1 MNISTLRSDDLW
13 LPGDV
18 NYTFRNF
25 GSPTHQNLAGV
36 EFHTSSMERTYVIQS
51 EFGDYDGSIYSGSAQ
66 PAMYAKWYSLSRGA
80 TSAAQIINL
89 IWTDMAANAV
99 VGTRGWLTPENAMPN
114 FDVSGNSTHHGPE
127 PLHSAQ
133 SPVTRYEKRIRYHI
147 VYAIPAM
154 IVGVFIITV
163 TIATA
168 IFSVRGRVK
177 IAKMRRYLNATS
189 PGRLITSFLYQ
200 DSPSSPL
207 LMASASVWISAMG
220 SRDVILGTK
229 QPLKVF
235 VLTDEH
241 SDNETEEGIVG
252 KPAARIS
259 SERPHFRL
267 VRSKTI

>member
-1 MNISTLRSDDLW
+1 M
-13 LPGDV
+13 
-18 NYTFRNF
+18 
-25 GSPTHQNLAGV
+25 
-36 EFHTSSMERTYVIQS
+36 IQS

-133 SPVTRYEKRIRYHI
+133 VPVTRYEKRIRYHI

-154 IVGVFIITV
+154 IVGVFIIIV

-220 SRDVILGTK
+220 SRDVSLGTE